1 MIRMCSNFNL
11 RGCKNGFA
19 NEIVFVLN
27 QALVETSIFVFYLK
41 ELSEWFQMQTEDI
54 WRDGSKDVFD
64 EIDLIF
70 FLTTKLFKTYPTFG

>member
-1 MIRMCSNFNL
+1 MIRMCSNLNL
-11 RGCKNGFA
+11 RDCKNGFA

-54 WRDGSKDVFD
+54 
-64 EIDLIF
+64 
-70 FLTTKLFKTYPTFG
+70 